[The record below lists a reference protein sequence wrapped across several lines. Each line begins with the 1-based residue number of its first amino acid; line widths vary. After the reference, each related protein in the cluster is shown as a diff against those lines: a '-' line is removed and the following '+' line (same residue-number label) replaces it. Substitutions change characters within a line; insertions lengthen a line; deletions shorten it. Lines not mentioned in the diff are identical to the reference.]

1 MGSPE
6 PSRYCFMWTWRCG
19 WGLQSP
25 LNRHSHPSFWLPMT
39 SLVSSAGCGL
49 RYLLP
54 GPQEEGFQKT
64 KVLPYPDSL
73 CDKRTNYFPS
83 TVSQL
88 LNRRKRFST
97 FSLLVLGEVTP
108 AILWKP
114 SSEGHAI
121 WYQWERARKH
131 GVWEVKLGDIAC
143 FCLLTF
149 CWNTT
154 YLQKNALCIRV
165 QSSKMFKNWIVCVTN
180 IQIEKRNLL
189 SPRKTFPCASS
200 IHCCP
205 SPPCWRR
212 TPQTSSVSVYV
223 I

>member
-6 PSRYCFMWTWRCG
+6 PSRRCFMWTWRCG
-19 WGLQSP
+19 WGVQSP

-39 SLVSSAGCGL
+39 SLVSSAGCCL

-88 LNRRKRFST
+88 LNRRKWFST
-97 FSLLVLGEVTP
+97 FPLLVLGEVTP

-114 SSEGHAI
+114 SSEGQKT
-121 WYQWERARKH
+121 W
-131 GVWEVKLGDIAC
+131 GLGSQVGGHSL
-143 FCLLTF
+143 FLSVNFLLKYNILTET
-149 CWNTT
+149 CN
-154 YLQKNALCIRV
+154 LHKCAV
-165 QSSKMFKNWIVCVTN
+165 Q
-180 IQIEKRNLL
+180 
-189 SPRKTFPCASS
+189 
-200 IHCCP
+200 
-205 SPPCWRR
+205 
-212 TPQTSSVSVYV
+212 
-223 I
+223 